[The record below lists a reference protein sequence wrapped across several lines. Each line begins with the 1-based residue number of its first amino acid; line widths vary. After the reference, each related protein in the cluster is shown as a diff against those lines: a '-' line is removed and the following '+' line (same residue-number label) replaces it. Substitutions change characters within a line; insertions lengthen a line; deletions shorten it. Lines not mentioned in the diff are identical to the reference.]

1 MTKFR
6 TLDDLGDLAGER
18 VLVREDLNVPMAD
31 GRVTDDTRLRAAAPT
46 LGELADKGAKVLILA
61 HFGRPKGERKPDM
74 SLALVTQALSDPIAT
89 LAVQS
94 GHGSFDDHAS
104 GVVRREM
111 YHESTRPNLKEPY
124 RNRQEGAMVTR
135 IASRWLI
142 KTYR

>member
-1 MTKFR
+1 MILGREVSRGRGTRSLGAAAAIALFLPKLQQQF
-6 TLDDLGDLAGER
+6 DLR
-18 VLVREDLNVPMAD
+18 VGN
-31 GRVTDDTRLRAAAPT
+31 RLRVAA
-46 LGELADKGAKVLILA
+46 LDIG
-61 HFGRPKGERKPDM
+61 
-74 SLALVTQALSDPIAT
+74 VTQALSDPIAT